1 MSCGDRREPG
11 ARHTREFDQY
21 TGFGCSIKPGEVWY
35 TLGYEN
41 APWFFLIHIS
51 TIREHRW
58 IKLLQHRAG
67 EAVEV
72 RMYRFDIPG
81 DDERCHDAL
90 KWVYRKY
97 HESPRRLCSVQET
110 VRDMANAIARD
121 AWLPEIHA
129 YSCFVFDKEAISNT
143 WLLPPLWTN
152 GLAAAVP
159 MLASALR

>member
-1 MSCGDRREPG
+1 
-11 ARHTREFDQY
+11 
-21 TGFGCSIKPGEVWY
+21 
-35 TLGYEN
+35 
-41 APWFFLIHIS
+41 
-51 TIREHRW
+51 
-58 IKLLQHRAG
+58 G

-72 RMYRFDIPG
+72 RMYCFDIPG
-81 DDERCHDAL
+81 DDERVLHDAL

-129 YSCFVFDKEAISNT
+129 YSCFVFDKGGHFEYR
-143 WLLPPLWTN
+143 LLPSIAWTN

-159 MLASALR
+159 MLASALRLKDEAIRQQALDCIDHIVRNSINEQNDLPYLAEHDGKWSNRGWWYDRQRTPGHAAYL